1 MPLDVIITR
10 DFDHLSEVAAR
21 FLLDDIR
28 DALARKPKY
37 VVGFA
42 TGNTPTG
49 LYKHLAKS
57 ANDGDFDSSKVVSF
71 NLDEYVGLP
80 GENPQQRTLHPQSYT
95 FFMVQELFGLL
106 RKKFAEMNVP
116 WGILVDQERLAAE
129 MEAHR
134 EDWTMLG
141 TEAGHAIVI
150 SKSAR
155 SEYLTWIREKILEA
169 YERKIEKAGGIDLQV
184 VGVGQKG
191 HVGFHEAGI
200 PFDGNT
206 MLLVKLD
213 ENTIANAARDGHF
226 VDREKSPSYA
236 VSMGAP
242 LIFRARTVMLMAN
255 GSRKADVVAESLL
268 REPDCAV
275 PISYGQTYVRQGGR
289 LLYVLD
295 KVAAARVLQEADAIT
310 RRGARIRD
318 ISGEGA
324 SVRVEDLRFSRDPK
338 TGLMG

>member
-1 MPLDVIITR
+1 MPCEVIVTR
-10 DFDHLSEVAAR
+10 DFDHMSEVAAR
-21 FLLDDIR
+21 FLLDDLR
-28 DALARKPKY
+28 DTLARKPKY

-49 LYKHLAKS
+49 FYKHLAKS
-57 ANDGDFDSSKVVSF
+57 GNDGAFDPSRVVSF

-106 RKKFAEMNVP
+106 RKKFAETNVP
-116 WGILVDQERLAAE
+116 WGILIDQERLAAE
-129 MEAHR
+129 LEAHR
-134 EDWTMLG
+134 EDWTMQG
-141 TEAGHAIVI
+141 TKAAHAIVI
-150 SKSAR
+150 STSAR
-155 SEYLTWIREKILEA
+155 SPYLRWIREKILVA
-169 YERKIEKAGGIDLQV
+169 YERKIENAGGIDLQV
-184 VGVGQKG
+184 VGVGQRG

-200 PFDGNT
+200 PFDSNT

-213 ENTIANAARDGHF
+213 ENTIANAIQDGHF
-226 VDREKSPSYA
+226 ASRERSPAYA

-255 GSRKADVVAESLL
+255 GSRKAEVVAESLL
-268 REPDCAV
+268 REPDCAI
-275 PISYGQTYVRQGGR
+275 PISYGQTYARQGGR

-310 RRGARIRD
+310 RRGALIRD
-318 ISGEGA
+318 ISGQGA